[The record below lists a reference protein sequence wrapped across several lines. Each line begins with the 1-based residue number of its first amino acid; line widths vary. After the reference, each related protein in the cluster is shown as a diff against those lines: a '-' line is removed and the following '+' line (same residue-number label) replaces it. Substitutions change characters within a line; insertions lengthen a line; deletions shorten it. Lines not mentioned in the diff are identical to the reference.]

1 MGDEQDRAAGRRG
14 QEVAEQR
21 AAGPGIDM
29 GRGLV
34 EYEQLRIAEQGPGQ
48 GQPLLSDLLTATA
61 GRTVLLITHD
71 LAELDG
77 FDEVVALDGG
87 IQIS

>member
-1 MGDEQDRAAGRRG
+1 MLILDEPTAHVDPRTGRA
-14 QEVAEQR
+14 
-21 AAGPGIDM
+21 
-29 GRGLV
+29 
-34 EYEQLRIAEQGPGQ
+34 
-48 GQPLLSDLLTATA
+48 LLSDLLTATA

-77 FDEVVALDGG
+77 FDQVVALDGG